1 MLKRLWLIFGPVL
14 IAVIAVILV
23 VFVLDINPKFGGYES
38 DKKTAVSVSTKVFKS
53 ATIKQDLL
61 NDPDHRFVPFFG
73 SSEWK
78 RFDPFHPAVLAEKYD
93 RDYRPLILGQAGAT
107 SLTQY
112 YGMQQM
118 SDGMKNK
125 QAVFFV
131 SPQWFTKKGTNS
143 AEFLNFYTP
152 NQALYFLK
160 NVQMTDADK
169 WAAKRFLEVMPES
182 DLTGFMNKVAKG
194 EKLTDSDKK
203 LIDLQLSLNVK
214 EDAFFSSWRL
224 NDEYKHDVTDNMA
237 KLPAEFNREEL
248 GKLATELGTEGSS
261 NNPYGIKNSFYTNRL
276 AHGNTL
282 KRLKGSQK
290 NFNYCNSKE
299 YADFQLILE
308 QFAKDNTD
316 VLFIIPPVNKKWSDY
331 TGLDIDK
338 YNASVDKIKTQ
349 LTSQGFNNIA
359 DLSKRGSEPFFMQD
373 TIHVG
378 WNGWL
383 ALDDAV
389 NSFLSQPI
397 KPFKYHIND
406 KFLSKD
412 WQNYLP
418 YEQDVKDVIK

>member
-93 RDYRPLILGQAGAT
+93 RNYRPLILGQAGAT

-169 WAAKRFLEVMPES
+169 WAAKRFLDVMPDS
-182 DLTGFMNKVAKG
+182 DLTGFMSKVAKG

-276 AHGNTL
+276 SHGNTL

-389 NSFLSQPI
+389 NPFLSQPI
-397 KPFKYHIND
+397 KPFKYHIDD